1 MVVSDLG
8 YTVEDAAALAERAK
22 LRFSEEQL
30 VKLTKDL
37 NDIIRYVD
45 QLAQL
50 DTEGVPPMT
59 HPHAFTNV
67 WREDEPREGL
77 TAEQALAN
85 APDRQG
91 QFFRVPRIVA
101 GEAEE

>member
-1 MVVSDLG
+1 MG
-8 YTVEDAAALAERAK
+8 YTIEDAAALAERAK
-22 LRFSEEQL
+22 LRFSNEQL

-45 QLAQL
+45 QLAAL

-59 HPHAFTNV
+59 HPHGFTNV
-67 WREDEPREGL
+67 WRDDVPAEGL
-77 TAEQALAN
+77 TAGEALAN

-91 QFFRVPRIVA
+91 HLFRVPRIVA